1 MRAKILSLNVGGP
14 TLLEWKGRSV
24 RSSMYKRPVPGP
36 LVVLGDRIEGD
47 SFADPKYHGTVDS
60 VLYAYGM
67 TSIMD
72 FLQRIGRD
80 SYEPGALGENLT
92 LDQLDE
98 FEVSV
103 GDTFQIGEVVVQ
115 ASLPRIP
122 CAKVDIRMQHAQG
135 RLQMEKSGRSGV
147 YLRVLT
153 PGKIKMDDEFF
164 RLTQA
169 KIQLKI
175 SDVYRRIVNKERVS
189 AKDLEIA
196 RANGALPA
204 RFIEKWSSQLA
215 Q

>member
-14 TLLEWKGRSV
+14 APLEWNGRAIV
-24 RSSMYKRPVPGP
+24 SSMLKKPIAGP
-36 LVVLGDRIEGD
+36 LIVHRDRVEGD
-47 SFADPKYHGTVDS
+47 SFANPNFHGTMDS
-60 VLYAYGM
+60 VLYAYSLPSVM
-67 TSIMD
+67 E
-72 FLQRIGRD
+72 FLKRIGRD

-103 GDTFQIGEVVVQ
+103 GDTFQVGEVVVQ

-122 CAKVDIRMQHAQG
+122 CAKVDLRMQHAEG
-135 RLQMEKSGRSGV
+135 RVQMEKSGRSGV

-153 PGKIKMDDEFF
+153 PGKIKMGDEFV

-169 KIQLKI
+169 KVQLKI

-189 AKDLEIA
+189 EKDLELA

-204 RFIEKWSSQLA
+204 RFIEKWSA
-215 Q
+215 QV